1 MGILEQVT
9 GPLAQQV
16 AQRGTGVVVAA
27 SFIAFLVCTVVLNVL
42 SQLLLKNPNE
52 PPVVFH
58 WFPIVGSTITY
69 GMDPYKFFF
78 ECRAKVGLLLYGDVY
93 TFILLG
99 KKTTV
104 YLGRQ
109 GNDFIL
115 NGKLK
120 DVNAEEVYTVLTT
133 PVFGK
138 DVVYDCPN
146 SKLMEQKKFMKIGL
160 STDAFRQYVPIIQGE
175 VETFIKRS
183 SEFKGEKGTVNI
195 SNSIAEITIYTASHA
210 LQGKDVRD
218 RFDSSF
224 ASLYHDLDMG
234 FSAINFMLHWAPLPH
249 NRARDHAQRTIA
261 KTYMEIIQKRRAE
274 NDEAKLDIMSQLM
287 RSTYK
292 DGTPVPDKEIANMM
306 IALLMAGQHSSSS
319 SASWIML
326 RLAARPDIM
335 EELYQEQI
343 RVLGS
348 DLPPLKYEDLSKLT
362 IHNNVLKEILRLH
375 TPIHSIMRKVKSPMP
390 VAGTKY
396 VIPTSHVLMASP
408 GCTSRD
414 PTYFPNPMLWNP
426 HRWDAGSGG
435 VIGNEVEEEHFD
447 YGYGLISKG
456 ASSPYLPFGAGR
468 HRCIGEQFAMVQLL
482 TITATMV
489 RYFKFRNL
497 DGSKEVVPT
506 DYTSLFTRPI
516 SPAIIE
522 WEKREKA

>member
-1 MGILEQVT
+1 MGLLEQIT
-9 GPLAQQV
+9 GPLALQA
-16 AQRGTGVVVAA
+16 AQRGTGVVVSAG
-27 SFIAFLVCTVVLNVL
+27 IVAFLVLAVVLNVL

-58 WFPIVGSTITY
+58 WFPIIGNTVTY
-69 GMDPYKFFF
+69 GVDPYKFFF
-78 ECRAKVGLLLYGDVY
+78 DCRAKYGDIY

-120 DVNAEEVYTVLTT
+120 DVNAEEIYTVLTT
-133 PVFGK
+133 PVFGT

-160 STDAFRQYVPIIQGE
+160 TTEAFRSYVPIIQGE

-183 SEFKGEKGTVNI
+183 AAFKGQKGTVNI
-195 SNSIAEITIYTASHA
+195 PDSMAEITIYTASHA
-210 LQGKDVRD
+210 LQGKEVRD

-224 ASLYHDLDMG
+224 AALYHDLDMG
-234 FSAINFMLHWAPLPH
+234 FSPINFMLHWAPLPH
-249 NRARDHAQRTIA
+249 NRARDHAQRTVA
-261 KTYMEIIQKRRAE
+261 KTYMEIIQSRRAGGGE
-274 NDEAKLDIMSQLM
+274 EKLDIMWQLM

-292 DGTPVPDKEIANMM
+292 DGTPVPDKEIAHMM

-319 SASWIML
+319 SSSWIML
-326 RLAARPDIM
+326 RLASRPDIV

-343 RVLGS
+343 RELGP
-348 DLPPLKYEDLSKLT
+348 DLPPLQYEDLSKLT
-362 IHNNVLKEILRLH
+362 LHNNVLREVLRLH

-390 VAGTKY
+390 VSGTKF
-396 VIPTSHVLMASP
+396 VVPTSHVLLASP

-414 PTYFPNPMLWNP
+414 AEYFPNPLLWDP
-426 HRWDAGSGG
+426 HRWDVGSGG
-435 VIGNEVEEEHFD
+435 VIGNDDIEEEKED

-468 HRCIGEQFAMVQLL
+468 HRCIGEQFAGVQLL

-489 RYFKFRNL
+489 RHFKVRNL
-497 DGSKEVVPT
+497 DGSKDVVST
-506 DYTSLFTRPI
+506 DYTSLFSRPQA
-516 SPAIIE
+516 PAVIG
-522 WEKREKA
+522 WERREAS